1 MSEISDGP
9 SEAVFKIYPA
19 ASVKGKDL
27 LLDGIGHKYGVKAK
41 YPNSVTWICT
51 ARRGKTSASDTKT
64 SKNPSYKPK
73 AKRSAIQPAA
83 LLGPSQNATRFFC
96 KEVFVGD
103 GTKRRRHLIFATE
116 NKKKISES
124 SYTMLFSIHGF
135 INKNSELKQIP
146 LVFVFM
152 TTRRSVD
159 YSAILEEISSWL
171 ESPYSVQEIVSDYE
185 RAMWA
190 GIKKWKTELKRKNP
204 ELNIKHSGCAFHL
217 NQAFHR
223 GFKELKLPK
232 NERENRTVRKW
243 VRRLQCLHLLPGD
256 FITPVFE
263 LIQKKVLS
271 SLNPFLDYIEKV
283 WIRSKILKPEFW
295 TSFRKAIR
303 TNNDAEGWHLR
314 INRRGRCFKL
324 GFMELTI
331 LLHKEATFI
340 PIQASL
346 LSQGMLKR
354 TQKKITKL
362 RQNKIFKEWAAF
374 EKSDKTTDDA
384 HQLLIKTADIYIR
397 KEKS

>member
-1 MSEISDGP
+1 
-9 SEAVFKIYPA
+9 
-19 ASVKGKDL
+19 
-27 LLDGIGHKYGVKAK
+27 
-41 YPNSVTWICT
+41 
-51 ARRGKTSASDTKT
+51 
-64 SKNPSYKPK
+64 
-73 AKRSAIQPAA
+73 
-83 LLGPSQNATRFFC
+83 
-96 KEVFVGD
+96 
-103 GTKRRRHLIFATE
+103 
-116 NKKKISES
+116 
-124 SYTMLFSIHGF
+124 
-135 INKNSELKQIP
+135 
-146 LVFVFM
+146 M

-159 YSAILEEISSWL
+159 YCAILEEISSWL

-263 LIQKKVLS
+263 LIQKKVPS

-346 LSQGMLKR
+346 LSQGP
-354 TQKKITKL
+354 
-362 RQNKIFKEWAAF
+362 KEC
-374 EKSDKTTDDA
+374 
-384 HQLLIKTADIYIR
+384 
-397 KEKS
+397 